1 MTNLQTIDKTVAE
14 QLIDELP
21 SFSELA
27 NHELM
32 NKIVSPFEIMAWK
45 GQPNEW
51 ELIVFAV
58 DNICQKMLG
67 RHYHSSYSVVN
78 SDPANG
84 GAYLLD
90 NTGDKVYVDGYEF
103 FAITKLFFV
112 TWLEMP
118 MSDKAYDLY
127 LELKEEFYEI
137 LD

>member
-58 DNICQKMLG
+58 DNICKKMLG
-67 RHYHSSYSVVN
+67 RPFYSSYSVID
-78 SDPANG
+78 SDPSNG
-84 GAYLLD
+84 AASLKD
-90 NTGDKVYVDGYEF
+90 NTGNTVHVDGYEF

-112 TWLEMP
+112 TWLEIP

-127 LELKEEFYEI
+127 LELKEDFYEI